1 MGDAGFIR
9 GEEAVRAV
17 GGLVARDENAKYLA
31 LDAEY
36 RDEFTTLYL
45 KGWAGDFAV
54 DFSHYDIRIMFKE
67 VDILF
72 YSEEF
77 KLRHLGSEDAD
88 GRVIYD
94 DDLSAMPAREQA
106 RIVSEIVC
114 TLAYANEAE
123 LSCRRVLRRM
133 PGLGGCTVYDYGVL
147 LWKDGAEPCE
157 RRVGNIV
164 FRVEADSE
172 ALRRERAER
181 AERDEPETVMLPFG
195 QIVGRDYTRALFERG
210 LREPGEPERGLLA
223 GRRASM
229 SLCDRLAA
237 DANAKYLTFDPAHA
251 EGRSTLYLRGR
262 DGGFRAEFLPSGV
275 RVSFKGAAFEFRGGG
290 APAGAPGGAGGAR
303 VVYGGDMSAR
313 PRAEQL
319 GIVGDVVAALAGA
332 DSVEVED
339 AGPLRGGAGGARRY
353 DVRLAK
359 EGAEPR
365 VERVGNITFL
375 IGPGPALAPGPAR
388 GFEGPLWGPAGA
400 AALCALLSEGRAAK
414 YLTID
419 LDLGGEAPTLH
430 LRGRDGGFSVGL
442 SPEGARVA
450 FKGALIDLPAGG
462 GPGRGGADLV
472 GALPDGPPAAGAAAV
487 ADVVRLL
494 ADADSIEVES
504 AGGAPRAVL
513 RKRLAGPRTA
523 VAAGVAFRVEPGP
536 RPPG

>member
-1 MGDAGFIR
+1 
-9 GEEAVRAV
+9 
-17 GGLVARDENAKYLA
+17 
-31 LDAEY
+31 
-36 RDEFTTLYL
+36 
-45 KGWAGDFAV
+45 
-54 DFSHYDIRIMFKE
+54 MFKE

-77 KLRHLGSEDAD
+77 KLRHPGSEDAD
-88 GRVIYD
+88 GYAVYD

-123 LSCRRVLRRM
+123 LSCGRVLRRM
-133 PGLGGCTVYDYGVL
+133 PGLAGCTVYDYGVL

-195 QIVGRDYTRALFERG
+195 QIVGRDYTRALFERT
-210 LREPGEPERGLLA
+210 LKKPGEPERGLLA

-290 APAGAPGGAGGAR
+290 AR
-303 VVYGGDMSAR
+303 VVYDGDMSAR

-339 AGPLRGGAGGARRY
+339 AGPLRGGAGGARPSRA
-353 DVRLAK
+353 R
-359 EGAEPR
+359 R
-365 VERVGNITFL
+365 RS
-375 IGPGPALAPGPAR
+375 PGSSR
-388 GFEGPLWGPAGA
+388 
-400 AALCALLSEGRAAK
+400 
-414 YLTID
+414 
-419 LDLGGEAPTLH
+419 
-430 LRGRDGGFSVGL
+430 
-442 SPEGARVA
+442 
-450 FKGALIDLPAGG
+450 
-462 GPGRGGADLV
+462 
-472 GALPDGPPAAGAAAV
+472 
-487 ADVVRLL
+487 
-494 ADADSIEVES
+494 
-504 AGGAPRAVL
+504 
-513 RKRLAGPRTA
+513 
-523 VAAGVAFRVEPGP
+523 
-536 RPPG
+536 